1 MKFKKKYKDGVD
13 DLVIDQKLN
22 DAESERMMEVN
33 TPKKSIIYKSG
44 DFNNFS
50 AEDKKKYREGIAS
63 GKAFSIGDREY
74 AAANKKQQSFS
85 AKMENSN
92 KSIRSNSTEKN
103 NNTSLASM
111 KAPSLTSITAKQ
123 IATPNKQLQK
133 EEQTKKD
140 FNISLERARIK
151 AANATKPGSM
161 GDPNNPD
168 VKAYLNLL
176 KQRPL
181 TNSEI
186 RQIND
191 TKDSVDPTNI
201 ALTAM
206 TMLGV
211 GGVLKYGPKYAK
223 PLLNKIPVGKLL
235 KGFKMPTQVKK
246 VAGKLSQ
253 VEYDKQ
259 RAIEYTKLLNRRPK
273 LDKWGQ
279 ARVNFQMSNDLVP
292 KNRGLLLDGP
302 LSPDNLKKLA
312 KSKAIQDMEKE
323 GIEVASK
330 LKFKKV
336 K

>member
-168 VKAYLNLL
+168 VKAYQNLL

-223 PLLNKIPVGKLL
+223 PLLNKIPVGTLL

-253 VEYDKQ
+253 VE
-259 RAIEYTKLLNRRPK
+259 
-273 LDKWGQ
+273 
-279 ARVNFQMSNDLVP
+279 
-292 KNRGLLLDGP
+292 
-302 LSPDNLKKLA
+302 
-312 KSKAIQDMEKE
+312 
-323 GIEVASK
+323 
-330 LKFKKV
+330 
-336 K
+336 